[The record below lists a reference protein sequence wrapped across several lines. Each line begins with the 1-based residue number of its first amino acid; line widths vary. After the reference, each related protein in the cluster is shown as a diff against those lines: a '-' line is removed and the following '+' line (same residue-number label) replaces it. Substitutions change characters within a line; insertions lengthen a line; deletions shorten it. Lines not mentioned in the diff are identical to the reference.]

1 MNTDNTSASDALK
14 DLSTE
19 SRMRWQCPDCART
32 LSTAEWTYADLA
44 DRGIPVCGHCDR
56 DMELMTPPDKPG
68 GSDRA
73 PNAWIIVDS
82 DERSVIP
89 CVYDDYEECAAD
101 ANAMDNSLI
110 VGLVLPD
117 RRNER
122 K

>member
-1 MNTDNTSASDALK
+1 MNTDNVSASDAPK
-14 DLSTE
+14 DLSGE

-32 LSTAEWTYADLA
+32 LPTADWTYADLA
-44 DRGIPVCGHCDR
+44 DRGIPVCGHCDS
-56 DMELMTPPDKPG
+56 DMELMEPPDKPG
-68 GSDRA
+68 RSDRA

-82 DERSVIP
+82 DERRVIP
-89 CVYDDYEECAAD
+89 CVYDDYEECAGD